1 LKYDLFSPNFKANPY
16 PTYAALRDHAPRHC
30 RAAVDGKAALWFITR
45 YDDVAALL
53 RDHKRFVKNVTNTL
67 SPAQQA
73 HLPPTPPLLRLL
85 GNHMLNLD
93 PPDHTRLR
101 ALVNKA
107 FTAQIVTQLHT
118 RIQQVA
124 DELLDRV
131 HRQGAM
137 DLIEDFAFPLPMIVI
152 AELLG
157 IPPKDRLRFRHWS
170 TAFVTPS
177 TNLERNAN
185 KMVKAGQVMEDF
197 TRYMRQ
203 VFAARRREPRNDL
216 ISHLLQAEE
225 NGDTLS
231 EDELFSMMIL
241 LIVAGHET
249 TVNLIG
255 NGLLA
260 LLQHPDQRAL
270 LQAQPARL
278 PATQRYPALYL
289 ATPVEQL
296 KWRRVPILRGLHH
309 LPVEWR

>member
-1 LKYDLFSPNFKANPY
+1 MNYDLFSQTFKANPY
-16 PTYAALRDHAPRHC
+16 PTYAALRDQSPLHC
-30 RAAVDGKAALWFITR
+30 RAAANGKSALWFITR
-45 YDDVAALL
+45 YADVAALL

-73 HLPPTPPLLRLL
+73 QLPPTPPLLRLL

-107 FTAQIVTQLHT
+107 FTAQIVTQLQP

-131 HRQGAM
+131 HAQGHGYGRM

-177 TNLERNAN
+177 ANLERNAN
-185 KMVKAGQVMEDF
+185 KMAKAGQVMEDF

-203 VFAARRREPRNDL
+203 VFAARRREPRGRSRTRGFPRADRRPSVPPRACSLCSTSARPN
-216 ISHLLQAEE
+216 
-225 NGDTLS
+225 
-231 EDELFSMMIL
+231 
-241 LIVAGHET
+241 
-249 TVNLIG
+249 
-255 NGLLA
+255 A
-260 LLQHPDQRAL
+260 L
-270 LQAQPARL
+270 
-278 PATQRYPALYL
+278 
-289 ATPVEQL
+289 
-296 KWRRVPILRGLHH
+296 
-309 LPVEWR
+309 